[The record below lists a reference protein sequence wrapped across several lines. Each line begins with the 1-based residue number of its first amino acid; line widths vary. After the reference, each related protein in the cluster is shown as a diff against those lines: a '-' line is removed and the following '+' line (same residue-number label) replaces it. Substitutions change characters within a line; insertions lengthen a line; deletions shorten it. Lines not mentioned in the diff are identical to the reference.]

1 MSEGVDLSQFYDMF
15 FDEADELLADME
27 QTLLQLDVDSPDM
40 DQLNAIFRAAHSIK
54 GGAGTFGCFG
64 QLADTTH
71 LLENLLDGLRQGE
84 MTLRKDMVDLFL
96 ETKDVL
102 SEQVSAYRNGEQPNS
117 EAYERIC
124 AQLKQLALEE
134 KGEAPASAAVMPVSE
149 PVPVAPVVEP
159 PAQQPMQ
166 HGMAVRQ
173 LGIVGKAFDTPDVRR
188 AYTYSDQPDNVVA
201 MRLGK
206 IASIS
211 PVSGGDFIDYG
222 LQLLQRLQDAGFGVF
237 ELDGIGKGES
247 NEG

>member
-1 MSEGVDLSQFYDMF
+1 MTTRTITFDDERSPADYAIEHAEYLAKAAERFIEAVVAMAVADYEHEGTAE
-15 FDEADELLADME
+15 DEAR
-27 QTLLQLDVDSPDM
+27 VDAASEAVGEAQGALRNCIYEFRKRRD
-40 DQLNAIFRAAHSIK
+40 RAA
-54 GGAGTFGCFG
+54 
-64 QLADTTH
+64 
-71 LLENLLDGLRQGE
+71 
-84 MTLRKDMVDLFL
+84 
-96 ETKDVL
+96 
-102 SEQVSAYRNGEQPNS
+102 
-117 EAYERIC
+117 
-124 AQLKQLALEE
+124 
-134 KGEAPASAAVMPVSE
+134 AP
-149 PVPVAPVVEP
+149 EP

-211 PVSGGDFIDYG
+211 PVSGGDFINYG

-247 NEG
+247 NAD